1 MAGGGDQV
9 LCLLGTP
16 PQVASTLRCCGL
28 LPLAQQLPQQLGFGP
43 GDQQTGTLGC
53 FDISSQYDA
62 LEAFRGKGLD
72 GSKRDLMA
80 WPSDAST
87 LAPPDEC
94 LNPEKQRQQ
103 EHLATVPAA
112 VAVNGHA
119 LQYAADNIIDKEVVL
134 AAKLSCYADSD
145 RDEKTKKKKEKRK
158 NDVPEHD
165 APLRCW
171 TPAQLGSQRGEAGCT
186 TSHSPSGDDARNPSP
201 FADAFADL
209 KLKVLTLAD
218 TLAMVEAK
226 QGEHATSLD
235 DHFEKLS
242 KLQTELNST
251 DTLANT
257 AATALE
263 MMTSEKELLAEEL
276 AKTKQQ
282 QQQQQDDLRKA
293 NERITAAQLVLD
305 ELQAGPDVTH
315 TSVAQLHDSV
325 DKISSTCANNQGQL
339 SEIRR
344 KNEFLGQTQIW
355 LTEKFK
361 QLDERLDG
369 LSRHHPSSHG

>member
-16 PQVASTLRCCGL
+16 SQVASTLRCCGL

-112 VAVNGHA
+112 VTVNGHA

-134 AAKLSCYADSD
+134 AAKLS
-145 RDEKTKKKKEKRK
+145 
-158 NDVPEHD
+158 
-165 APLRCW
+165 
-171 TPAQLGSQRGEAGCT
+171 
-186 TSHSPSGDDARNPSP
+186 GDDARNPLP

-293 NERITAAQLVLD
+293 NERITAAQLVLE